1 MPRKANLFYYTYVLL
16 SLKDGLHY
24 IGYTNDLRKRF
35 HEHQQ
40 GLVFSTKPRR
50 PLELVYYEACR
61 NREDAEQ
68 RERYLKSTT
77 GRRFLA
83 QRIRRFNKLNKIKI
97 VFN

>member
-35 HEHQQ
+35 YEHQR
-40 GLVFSTKPRR
+40 GLVLSTKPRR